1 MNVRGKRILSV
12 STSVQTRKEV
22 TVVLVSMVT
31 DCVTTPT
38 LVRVGEINHEGI
50 RNNFCRNLQ
59 RGLLSRNVLVE
70 ILEVALFLYFLDT

>member
-22 TVVLVSMVT
+22 TVVPVTMVT

-38 LVRVGEINHEGI
+38 LVRVGEINHGI
-50 RNNFCRNLQ
+50 YETKQ
-59 RGLLSRNVLVE
+59 
-70 ILEVALFLYFLDT
+70 LYTQTCCVRA